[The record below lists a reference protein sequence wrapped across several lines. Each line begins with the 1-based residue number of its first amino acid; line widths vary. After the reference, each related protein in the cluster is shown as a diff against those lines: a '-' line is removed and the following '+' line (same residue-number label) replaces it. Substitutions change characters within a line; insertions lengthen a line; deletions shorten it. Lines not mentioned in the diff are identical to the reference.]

1 MNCLGQCLAIDCIID
16 CIQRA
21 AFIITLRVKLIICH
35 QSSSL
40 MMIGH
45 LLGAKEAGRENQCF
59 LSTYSVPGLYIFSSD
74 TI

>member
-1 MNCLGQCLAIDCIID
+1 MNCLGQCLAID

-35 QSSSL
+35 QSSAL

>member
-1 MNCLGQCLAIDCIID
+1 MSCLGQCLAIDCIK
-16 CIQRA
+16 RA
-21 AFIITLRVKLIICH
+21 AFIITLRVKLKVCH